1 MCLDVFLFQSVW
13 SRRLLHVSMHGNSA
27 KGPSPQTRRSS
38 TGIAMCHREIIPGW
52 YLYEYIMDIY
62 IYIKGW
68 FLYDISWK
76 WNISMNIYHENGIA
90 INIPFMI
97 SISWDTH
104 VKNHGFSKTL
114 WVFIDWW
121 DLREITTIITGCSCH
136 VVKPNISSSRNI

>member
-38 TGIAMCHREIIPGW
+38 TGIAMCHRDIIPGW

-62 IYIKGW
+62 IYFKGW

-76 WNISMNIYHENGIA
+76 WNIIIYEY
-90 INIPFMI
+90 
-97 SISWDTH
+97 ISWKWNSHKYSIHDIYIMRH
-104 VKNHGFSKTL
+104 ACEKSWFFQNSMSIYWLVRFARNHHYNYGL
-114 WVFIDWW
+114 
-121 DLREITTIITGCSCH
+121 LMSCG
-136 VVKPNISSSRNI
+136 KAEYLQ